1 MALQKRS
8 MTLLF
13 SVVLMDM
20 IGFGFIIPILPDYL
34 SSFGGSQS
42 LFGILLAS
50 YALGQFIA
58 APIVGRLSD
67 RFGRKPLLLF
77 SIGGTFISL
86 LVLGF
91 ARTLPLLF
99 VSRVVD
105 GLTGGNV
112 TVAQSYIADITD
124 EEDRSKGLGII
135 GAAFGLGFIMGPLFG
150 GILVG
155 FGMHVPAFVAAGIA
169 ATNLLLITF
178 VLPESLPKERR
189 NANPGRI
196 YRKFSFKLLREA
208 LTRDQAGYFLH
219 ITFIYSLAF
228 TMFESMFSP
237 HAMTT
242 LGLDARSRSF
252 LLAYVGVLIALVQGG
267 GIGFLVKRFP
277 EKTLLRSANLVLIVA
292 MLLWAFSRTNAM
304 LIIALAPLSISAGI
318 MSVMNR
324 SLLSKSVTREEIGGT
339 LGLSTSLES
348 MNRIIAPLIGGFL
361 LSGVGPWAPGV
372 AGALLL
378 GWTFVFIIIHL
389 KDRANGR
396 QCPFPGI
403 APSIAAAAASE
414 SAQDPG
420 LGDI

>member
-67 RFGRKPLLLF
+67 RFGRKPLLLL

-99 VSRVVD
+99 VSRIVD

-124 EEDRSKGLGII
+124 EKDRSKGLGII

-150 GILVG
+150 GVLVG
-155 FGMHVPAFVAAGIA
+155 FGMQVPAFVAAGIA
-169 ATNLLLITF
+169 ATNLLLIAF

-196 YRKFSFKLLREA
+196 YRKFSLRLLREA
-208 LTRDQAGYFLH
+208 LTREQAGYFLH

-228 TMFESMFSP
+228 TLFESMFSP

-267 GIGFLVKRFP
+267 GIGLLVKRFP
-277 EKTLLRSANLVLIVA
+277 EKTLLRSANLVLVIS
-292 MLLWAFSRTNAM
+292 MLLWAFSRTTNM
-304 LIIALAPLSISAGI
+304 LIIALAPLSVSAGI

-348 MNRIIAPLIGGFL
+348 MNRIIAPLVGGFL

-372 AGALLL
+372 LGAILL

-389 KDRANGR
+389 KERATGR

-403 APSIAAAAASE
+403 APSFGAAAAAAGE
-414 SAQDPG
+414 SSSQYDH
-420 LGDI
+420 

>member
-150 GILVG
+150 GVLVG

-178 VLPESLPKERR
+178 VLPESLPK
-189 NANPGRI
+189 
-196 YRKFSFKLLREA
+196 
-208 LTRDQAGYFLH
+208 
-219 ITFIYSLAF
+219 
-228 TMFESMFSP
+228 
-237 HAMTT
+237 
-242 LGLDARSRSF
+242 
-252 LLAYVGVLIALVQGG
+252 
-267 GIGFLVKRFP
+267 
-277 EKTLLRSANLVLIVA
+277 
-292 MLLWAFSRTNAM
+292 
-304 LIIALAPLSISAGI
+304 
-318 MSVMNR
+318 
-324 SLLSKSVTREEIGGT
+324 
-339 LGLSTSLES
+339 
-348 MNRIIAPLIGGFL
+348 
-361 LSGVGPWAPGV
+361 
-372 AGALLL
+372 
-378 GWTFVFIIIHL
+378 
-389 KDRANGR
+389 
-396 QCPFPGI
+396 
-403 APSIAAAAASE
+403 
-414 SAQDPG
+414 
-420 LGDI
+420 